1 MNKLWKK
8 LDQLSTRCY
17 EDMIQSNPTMDN
29 WDEAFSVLVEIT
41 EEGRQRDSSFAQ
53 EMYQLEQSIE
63 YQCDVTGW
71 FEDYMDELEMCERYD
86 RLQYVCEKVLQLFQW
101 KEESPSDIKF
111 RIAFAMAGQ
120 GKNEETLAFCEDWY
134 KAEYDNIVAATSLI
148 YAQTAVKDYQ
158 GAEAVVKKFIT
169 KDTVCSEENDII
181 YTAASHLYKV
191 NGNKK
196 EEKRINKAIK
206 TYEKELE
213 EYFLSLDEEDLD
225 FDLNL
230 DIPDEELPFK

>member
-53 EMYQLEQSIE
+53 EMYQLEESIE
-63 YQCDVTGW
+63 YKCDVTGW

-111 RIAFAMAGQ
+111 HIAFAMAGQ
-120 GKNEETLAFCEDWY
+120 GKNEETLLQVCKFRVLTVR
-134 KAEYDNIVAATSLI
+134 KLSIPGVFKPPFRRHS
-148 YAQTAVKDYQ
+148 TANPVWWIPPFR
-158 GAEAVVKKFIT
+158 AL
-169 KDTVCSEENDII
+169 DTE
-181 YTAASHLYKV
+181 
-191 NGNKK
+191 
-196 EEKRINKAIK
+196 
-206 TYEKELE
+206 
-213 EYFLSLDEEDLD
+213 
-225 FDLNL
+225 
-230 DIPDEELPFK
+230 IPAK